1 MERALESRPTIAD
14 EQAAMVRRLVLDPAP
29 VAVVVGQAGT
39 GKTFALGAAR
49 EAWEASGHRVRGAAL
64 ARRAARELEH
74 GAGIESTS
82 IAALLETLRRRPLS
96 ALGRDGVLV
105 IDEAG
110 MVPTRELAEIVEH
123 VQRAGAKLVLVGDHR
138 QLPELGAGGAFRGL
152 LTRVPVIELTENRRQ
167 AAEWERAALAL
178 VRTGAAVEAVSQ
190 YERRERIV
198 VGEDADAMRARLVA
212 DWWATRDVDGA
223 LMIAHRRV
231 DVADLNGRAHALMRA
246 AGELGGDEL
255 PTPAGGVAVGD
266 RVVLRRNDPALDVVN
281 GDRGTVVSI
290 DRETK
295 ELTLDLHSRRV
306 TLGPAYLEQPNR
318 HGRPALEYGY
328 AITGHLAQGM
338 TCRQTFV
345 LATDQLSREWAY
357 VALSRGTQSN
367 RLYVLEGAAPERL
380 EYAPGSERRT
390 GLVARL
396 MRTEAQELATD
407 HATDRQPLARV
418 ARDLADAERDHG
430 DAVSAL
436 RRLERERPRWYR
448 PAERREHAGALA
460 DAREE
465 TDRLTHRVAELR
477 ERQLE
482 MNAADRPR
490 TVGVERLQPRMRA
503 IERER

>member
-1 MERALESRPTIAD
+1 
-14 EQAAMVRRLVLDPAP
+14 MVRRLVLDPAP

-82 IAALLETLRRRPLS
+82 LTALLETLRKRPLS
-96 ALGRDGVLV
+96 TLGRDGVLV

-178 VRTGAAVEAVSQ
+178 VRTGAAAEAVSA

-212 DWWATRDVDGA
+212 DWWATRDPDGA

-281 GDRGTVVSI
+281 GDRGTVVAI
-290 DRETK
+290 DREAE
-295 ELTLDLHSRRV
+295 ELTVELGSRRV
-306 TLGPAYLEQPNR
+306 TLGPRVSRAAESAWAPGARVRLRDHRSPR
-318 HGRPALEYGY
+318 AGDDVPADVRARDRPALARVG
-328 AITGHLAQGM
+328 LRRAQ
-338 TCRQTFV
+338 
-345 LATDQLSREWAY
+345 
-357 VALSRGTQSN
+357 SRGAVEPPVRARGRGS
-367 RLYVLEGAAPERL
+367 GAARVRAGEPS
-380 EYAPGSERRT
+380 ARRDSSR
-390 GLVARL
+390 G
-396 MRTEAQELATD
+396 
-407 HATDRQPLARV
+407 
-418 ARDLADAERDHG
+418 
-430 DAVSAL
+430 
-436 RRLERERPRWYR
+436 
-448 PAERREHAGALA
+448 
-460 DAREE
+460 
-465 TDRLTHRVAELR
+465 
-477 ERQLE
+477 
-482 MNAADRPR
+482 
-490 TVGVERLQPRMRA
+490 
-503 IERER
+503 